1 MAIIVENNSG
11 LTDANSYTDVDYA
24 DSYFLDRNNTI
35 WSALTTTQ
43 KRSLIDIRYRLH

>member
-1 MAIIVENNSG
+1 MSFQVDDGSG
-11 LTDANSYTDVDYA
+11 LTDSNSYADVDYA

-43 KRSLIDIRYRLH
+43 KKLY